1 MMNIATINTR
11 INNIFTSARE
21 AVKSGNFEKMEN
33 LRKVLNEFVRDGVSS
48 PEILRDFDGSMNYY
62 YHLYHCI

>member
-1 MMNIATINTR
+1 MTNITTINTC

-21 AVKSGNFEKMEN
+21 AVKSGNFGKMEN

-48 PEILRDFDGSMNYY
+48 SEILRDFDDSVNYY